1 MGSDIAD
8 RIDVSY
14 EVLGHAGH
22 QQKGDYPEEGKHYT
36 TLAYTDWCDE
46 FQPTL
51 IKWANGVLDDFTL
64 REASLHNKHNVM
76 GWPTPTWREVFRKA
90 EVLYYQIQDAEHKAE
105 LREIMDSV
113 RAILKE

>member
-14 EVLGHAGH
+14 EVLGHVGH
-22 QQKGDYPEEGKHYT
+22 HAKGEYPEEGKHYE

-64 REASLHNKHNVM
+64 REASLHNKHNVV
-76 GWPTPTWREVFRKA
+76 GWPTPTWREV
-90 EVLYYQIQDAEHKAE
+90 
-105 LREIMDSV
+105 S
-113 RAILKE
+113 

>member
-1 MGSDIAD
+1 MGSDIAS

-14 EVLGHAGH
+14 EVLGHVGH
-22 QQKGDYPEEGKHYT
+22 PAKGVFPEEGKDYT
-36 TLAYTDWCDE
+36 TLAFTDWADD

-64 REASLHNKHNVM
+64 REASIHNKRNVM
-76 GWPTPTWREVFRKA
+76 GWKPTWREVSKQA
-90 EVLYYQIQDAEHKAE
+90 EALYYQIKDPEQKAQ

-113 RAILKE
+113 SAILKE